1 MSKNCVCHP
10 NILTFAIILHFTFN
24 EGRYTDILL
33 PGTNLLKD
41 HIAVEYLNS
50 TDFQIWT
57 CQ

>member
-10 NILTFAIILHFTFN
+10 NILTFAITFHSMKV
-24 EGRYTDILL
+24 DILL